1 MKTVDKILKKFYT
14 SIDYGNKHQEIK
26 PKTQPAELT
35 DLVKDV
41 VMLLKHYEF
50 HFRSLDTCDEI
61 KLIQNSSR
69 LVFSL
74 LNKSGFELNKW
85 DVIVLT
91 MLVFQNYNS
100 ESEGSVTQI
109 PFPKENG
116 WGLTQ
121 QGIFF
126 GNCGIHMGQLTGD
139 DGFEQDCFEN
149 KFAPLSLDD
158 SKWNTIWLDI
168 EKTF

>member
-1 MKTVDKILKKFYT
+1 MKTVDNILKKFYT
-14 SIDYGNKHQEIK
+14 SIDYGNKHRVIK
-26 PKTQPAELT
+26 PKTQPADLT
-35 DLVKDV
+35 DLVRDV

-50 HFRSLDTCDEI
+50 HFRSLDTCDET

-74 LNKSGFELNKW
+74 LNNSGFELNKW

-91 MLVFQNYNS
+91 MLVFQNYKS
-100 ESEGSVTQI
+100 ESEGSITQI
-109 PFPKENG
+109 PFPKENA

-121 QGIFF
+121 QGNFF
-126 GNCGIHMGQLTGD
+126 GNCGIHMGQLIGD
-139 DGFEQDCFEN
+139 DRFEQDCFEN
-149 KFAPLSLDD
+149 KFAAPSLDD
-158 SKWNTIWLDI
+158 SKWNTLWLEI